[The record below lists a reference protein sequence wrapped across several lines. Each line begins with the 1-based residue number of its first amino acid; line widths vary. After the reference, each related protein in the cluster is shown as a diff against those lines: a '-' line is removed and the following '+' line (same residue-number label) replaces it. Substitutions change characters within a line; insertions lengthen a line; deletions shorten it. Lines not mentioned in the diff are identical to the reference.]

1 MRRRATPNG
10 FTLIELL
17 IVVAIIAILIALAYP
32 QYQNYV
38 IRANIS
44 EALLEI
50 SKVRTD
56 LAVFYALQGRFP
68 ISGEERE
75 EFRIFPA
82 DGHPAIRN
90 LRVQGVGACNE
101 NAGCTRSR
109 IEVQLRRPVYLGIG
123 GDAHSQLR
131 LDGQAGPA
139 GVIAWTCGPR
149 DVQPVKMQWLP
160 ASCRTPPS

>member
-1 MRRRATPNG
+1 MRRRATPHG

-17 IVVAIIAILIALAYP
+17 IVVAIIAILVALAYP

-38 IRANIS
+38 IPAN
-44 EALLEI
+44 
-50 SKVRTD
+50 
-56 LAVFYALQGRFP
+56 
-68 ISGEERE
+68 
-75 EFRIFPA
+75 
-82 DGHPAIRN
+82 
-90 LRVQGVGACNE
+90 
-101 NAGCTRSR
+101 
-109 IEVQLRRPVYLGIG
+109 
-123 GDAHSQLR
+123 LR